1 MHPRR
6 AIRRISW
13 DKKTHPIG
21 FRLGVIRTWSSKWY
35 EKKKYALWLHEDIKI
50 RTHIKKKLY
59 KTGISRVEIE
69 RLSGPDKVKISIF
82 SARPGQIYGVEQ
94 KALRELKAE
103 LSKLST
109 SEVFLDVKEVKKV
122 DLDAVL
128 VAENVATQLEN
139 RVAFRRAL
147 KRTMQNCM
155 KAGAKGVRIAA
166 SGRLGGA
173 EMGRYEW
180 YSDGS
185 VPLHTLRADIDYG
198 TALAH
203 TTYGVI
209 GIKCWIFKG
218 EVLDASQQKTVR

>member
-1 MHPRR
+1 M
-6 AIRRISW
+6 
-13 DKKTHPIG
+13 
-21 FRLGVIRTWSSKWY
+21 
-35 EKKKYALWLHEDIKI
+35 
-50 RTHIKKKLY
+50 
-59 KTGISRVEIE
+59 
-69 RLSGPDKVKISIF
+69 VKITIF
-82 SARPGQIYGVEQ
+82 SPRPGQIIGADG
-94 KALRELKAE
+94 KSHRELKTE
-103 LSKLST
+103 LSKLSK
-109 SEVFLDVKEVKKV
+109 SEVFLSIEEVRKV
-122 DLDAVL
+122 DLDATL
-128 VAENVATQLEN
+128 VAESVALQLEN

-155 KAGAKGVRIAA
+155 SAGAKGIRVSA

-180 YSDGS
+180 YLDGR

-218 EVLDASQQKTVR
+218 EVLDTSAGKTVR

>member
-1 MHPRR
+1 VGQ
-6 AIRRISW
+6 
-13 DKKTHPIG
+13 KTHPIG

-35 EKKKYALWLHEDIKI
+35 EQKKYALWLHEDIKI

-82 SARPGQIYGVEQ
+82 SARPGQVYGVEQ
-94 KALRELKAE
+94 KALRELKTE
-103 LSKLST
+103 LSKLSA

-218 EVLDASQQKTVR
+218 EVLDASQPKTVR